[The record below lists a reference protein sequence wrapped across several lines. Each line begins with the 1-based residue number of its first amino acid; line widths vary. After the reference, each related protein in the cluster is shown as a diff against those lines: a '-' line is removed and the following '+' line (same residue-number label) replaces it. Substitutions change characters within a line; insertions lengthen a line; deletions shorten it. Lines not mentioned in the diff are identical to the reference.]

1 MSGIEAAGLVLGAW
15 PLVVNLV
22 TLYNSG
28 KNGQEWE
35 LILHEVKTE
44 ELIYVE
50 CIESLLQADVPESVL
65 LQLSSRQKPNHLLW
79 KDPELQRNLE
89 NRLGTKRFPVVLQTL
104 QNMDLLLNVLNEK
117 LKGLEIP
124 SDTSHPKLRSGLRNI
139 RVNLPHASIKDNI
152 RKLHKCNK
160 LLQRII
166 TPRSSNATVPEAP
179 NLQPEILTK
188 LPPDTLR
195 RMTEDANALHRAIG
209 DGYSCSC
216 PGGHEA
222 HLGIHPLDDLDIAQ
236 PYELLFPVDEETALE
251 ITSDVVASPIS
262 STTPD
267 NMGRDI
273 DRKISFPSRR
283 WSHRGSMETVQSPLI
298 SQGTVLP
305 TVRRRSVS
313 FSQTPS
319 PENSELIEDLCRF
332 IRKLGE
338 EPPTGAPASCLGVL
352 GLNKDKYT
360 VKVTSLDG
368 DGSSHPSSFVCLDDF
383 LPPAKKWNVDRKK
396 RMDLALNLSLAI
408 LQFYSTPWIDSWW
421 TWKDFC
427 VLKGDKSQI
436 FVTKRFYSTHSPL
449 ATKFDIAQHSAST
462 PVSVFWDCIGE
473 PVLTRLGFALVEL
486 ALGRRLC
493 ELRGE
498 DQNSIDDEDMLDLFT
513 AKDLVDR
520 EVVLNKA
527 GKDYN
532 AAVRACLWHQIVSE
546 DCVTG
551 LDSKHRDFKRDMER
565 FIVAPIENYYVTT
578 WGKVSGC

>member
-1 MSGIEAAGLVLGAW
+1 
-15 PLVVNLV
+15 
-22 TLYNSG
+22 
-28 KNGQEWE
+28 
-35 LILHEVKTE
+35 
-44 ELIYVE
+44 
-50 CIESLLQADVPESVL
+50 
-65 LQLSSRQKPNHLLW
+65 
-79 KDPELQRNLE
+79 
-89 NRLGTKRFPVVLQTL
+89 
-104 QNMDLLLNVLNEK
+104 
-117 LKGLEIP
+117 
-124 SDTSHPKLRSGLRNI
+124 
-139 RVNLPHASIKDNI
+139 
-152 RKLHKCNK
+152 
-160 LLQRII
+160 
-166 TPRSSNATVPEAP
+166 
-179 NLQPEILTK
+179 
-188 LPPDTLR
+188 
-195 RMTEDANALHRAIG
+195 
-209 DGYSCSC
+209 
-216 PGGHEA
+216 
-222 HLGIHPLDDLDIAQ
+222 
-236 PYELLFPVDEETALE
+236 
-251 ITSDVVASPIS
+251 
-262 STTPD
+262 
-267 NMGRDI
+267 
-273 DRKISFPSRR
+273 
-283 WSHRGSMETVQSPLI
+283 METVQSPLI